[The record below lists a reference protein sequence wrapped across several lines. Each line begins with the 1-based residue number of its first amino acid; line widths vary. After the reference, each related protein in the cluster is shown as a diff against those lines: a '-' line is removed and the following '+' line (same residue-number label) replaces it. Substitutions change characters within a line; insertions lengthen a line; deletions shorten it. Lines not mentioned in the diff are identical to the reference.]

1 MNKTMICLY
10 AKKNSGKTTA
20 LKRLFFDELKGDQII
35 YENGVDIVGIVKLAN
50 VTIGVSSQG
59 DPWSNKEGI
68 ERLVKEN
75 CDIIVCAAR
84 TSGSTTE
91 AVGSYGGEY
100 KLFWV
105 APLRIES
112 DLPIADSLY
121 QQCQEHTVHFI
132 MQLISQVINAKMETI

>member
-1 MNKTMICLY
+1 MICLY
-10 AKKNSGKTTA
+10 AKKDSGKTTA
-20 LKRLFFDELKGDQII
+20 LKRLFYDELKGEKII
-35 YENGVDIVGIVKLAN
+35 DEKGDDIVGIVKLGD

-91 AVGSYGGEY
+91 VVGSYGEDY
-100 KLFWV
+100 NLFWV

-112 DLPIADSLY
+112 DLPITDSLY
-121 QQCQEHTVHFI
+121 QQCQEHTAHFI
-132 MQLISQVINAKMETI
+132 MQLISQIISA

>member
-1 MNKTMICLY
+1 MICLY

>member
-20 LKRLFFDELKGDQII
+20 LKRLFYEELKGEKVIV
-35 YENGVDIVGIVKLAN
+35 EKGNDIVGIVKLGD
-50 VTIGVSSQG
+50 VIIGVSSQG
-59 DPWSNKEGI
+59 DPWSNEEGI
-68 ERLVKEN
+68 EALVKEN

-91 AVGSYGGEY
+91 VVGSYGEDY
-100 KLFWV
+100 NLFWV

-112 DLPIADSLY
+112 GLPITDTLY
-121 QQCQEHTVHFI
+121 QQCQEHTAHFI
-132 MQLISQVINAKMETI
+132 MQLISQIINA

>member
-1 MNKTMICLY
+1 MICLY
-10 AKKNSGKTTA
+10 AKKDSGKTTA
-20 LKRLFFDELKGDQII
+20 LKRLFYEELKGRKPID
-35 YENGVDIVGIVKLAN
+35 EKGDDIVGIVKLGD

-68 ERLVKEN
+68 EALVKEN
-75 CDIIVCAAR
+75 CDVIVCASR

>member
-20 LKRLFFDELKGDQII
+20 LKRLFYEELKGEKVIV
-35 YENGVDIVGIVKLAN
+35 EKGNDIVGIVKLGD

-59 DPWSNKEGI
+59 DPWSNEEGI
-68 ERLVKEN
+68 EALVKEN

-91 AVGSYGGEY
+91 VVGSYGEDY
-100 KLFWV
+100 NLFWV

-112 DLPIADSLY
+112 GLPITDTLY
-121 QQCQEHTVHFI
+121 QQCQEHTAHFI